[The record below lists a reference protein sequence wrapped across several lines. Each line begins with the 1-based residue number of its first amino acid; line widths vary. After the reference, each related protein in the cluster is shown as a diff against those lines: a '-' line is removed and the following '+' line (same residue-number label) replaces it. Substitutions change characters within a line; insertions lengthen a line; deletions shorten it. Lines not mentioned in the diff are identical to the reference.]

1 MFKVNP
7 PENVQSVFAD
17 RLTESMIDKVNTHA
31 AFAERFFNDS
41 NFQKDVTDL
50 MMEMVQKGFDLSDE
64 KRILQKIE
72 QGESTR
78 LEFKSSIRYNR
89 REGKKKD
96 KIIEH
101 QIVKTVCAFLNSP
114 LAGAC

>member
-64 KRILQKIE
+64 
-72 QGESTR
+72 SV
-78 LEFKSSIRYNR
+78 SC
-89 REGKKKD
+89 KKLRKVNQLD
-96 KIIEH
+96 
-101 QIVKTVCAFLNSP
+101 LNSN
-114 LAGAC
+114 LASDTTVEKVKRRTK